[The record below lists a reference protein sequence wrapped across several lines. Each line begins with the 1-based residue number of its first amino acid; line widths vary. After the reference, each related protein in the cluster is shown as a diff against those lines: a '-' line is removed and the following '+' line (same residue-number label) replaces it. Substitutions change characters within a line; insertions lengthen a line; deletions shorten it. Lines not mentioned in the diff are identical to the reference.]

1 MPTRKKTVV
10 ATAMGPVE
18 VDGRTVIVVP
28 GGRFPADAPVV
39 RAHPAMFRVAA
50 SSSPRRSGRS
60 R

>member
-1 MPTRKKTVV
+1 MV

-28 GGRFPADAPVV
+28 GGRFPADDPAV
-39 RAHPAMFRVAA
+39 RAHPEMFRTAG